1 MSIRFNSLVI
11 EEHDGDVMIL
21 EKSFNDAPKRN
32 SVSLILKYDIC
43 VGFYRIQS

>member
-1 MSIRFNSLVI
+1 MSIRFNSLWI
-11 EEHDGDVMIL
+11 EEHDGDIIVL

-32 SVSLILKYDIC
+32 SVWSTFMYDIC